1 MLGLNAKQWTKFLS
15 NPSYCQQYTY
25 ITALQIKFQLS
36 KIPRPT
42 SWDMSF
48 APEKFKTRSQS
59 PPRRHSQ
66 STPRRSMRVKHSS
79 VGISP
84 PDTPT
89 HNLFP
94 RQYHCRRE
102 IWATFLDNRKLDTLS
117 IQVKYEYTLCMFIF
131 HLNGIPCILIFKT
144 CTHEAINWLS
154 TKCEFFTLYIYIYIY
169 RYALLMLTL
178 VTDQACS
185 LVSCSQL
192 GGVK

>member
-1 MLGLNAKQWTKFLS
+1 MVA
-15 NPSYCQQYTY
+15 QYRTSGY
-25 ITALQIKFQLS
+25 HN
-36 KIPRPT
+36 RP
-42 SWDMSF
+42 
-48 APEKFKTRSQS
+48 S
-59 PPRRHSQ
+59 PPSFNDLYTLDEDNYASLI
-66 STPRRSMRVKHSS
+66 STNTNYNVHSS

-94 RQYHCRRE
+94 RQHHCRRE
-102 IWATFLDNRKLDTLS
+102 IWATFLDNMKLDTLS

-154 TKCEFFTLYIYIYIY
+154 TKCEFFTLY